1 MRVIAQHMR
10 NTQILYRRQMHR
22 SLIATISVKWPLGA
36 MPKQPPESWEGVTE
50 RLEKLRGA
58 LGLNKKQFA
67 ESVGMT
73 PQNWGNVM
81 KGRSML
87 PVPVAIRA
95 CLLTGA
101 DLDYIY
107 RGDATG
113 LAPRPESRPFA
124 AQKPQKR

>member
-1 MRVIAQHMR
+1 MQKLSVASS
-10 NTQILYRRQMHR
+10 N
-22 SLIATISVKWPLGA
+22 VKWPLA
-36 MPKQPPESWEGVTE
+36 AVTKHSAESWESVTE
-50 RLEKLRGA
+50 RLEKLRCVMR
-58 LGLNKKQFA
+58 LNKKQFA

-87 PVPVAIRA
+87 PVSVAIRA

-107 RGDATG
+107 RGDAAG

-124 AQKPQKR
+124 APEPQRRKLVLTGCLWFQQK